1 MELLEKVKSNIEK
14 YGMLKKGFKVLI
26 GCSGGVDSMVL
37 LDCICRLKDEYSLD
51 ITVAHLN
58 HMLRPE
64 ADDDE
69 KFVIEICKR
78 YNIKCI
84 TRKVDVAKLK
94 KEKGLSE
101 EEAGRSARYSFFYE
115 VAEEL
120 NIDRILL
127 GHNKNDVVETFFLN
141 LFRGSGLEG
150 LASVPPV
157 RDIIARPLINI
168 SREEIEGF
176 ARVNNIP
183 FVVDKTNFSL
193 KYKRN
198 IVRNEILPL
207 IKEKF
212 GESVLNTIFRTVEI
226 IREESDQIEEL
237 AQKSFEECVQK
248 EDIYYVLNIEKT
260 KNLPVFLRR
269 RIIKMILE
277 YFNAPISYDILKEI
291 EELASLSSG
300 KKKVYNEL
308 VVERQNDGLVFY
320 RKSEESSF
328 CFEISLDKENH
339 VFYKGFKVSVKPTYR
354 IENPKNIYIDAQ
366 HITQEKLY
374 LRTRRDGDFI
384 YFKTGKKKL
393 KEWFIDKKIPKRR
406 RSSIL
411 LLAKGSEVIVIFDIY
426 SNIVTIN
433 HKYKIKPDTNIFL
446 EIQFAKVK
454 GEE

>member
-1 MELLEKVKSNIEK
+1 MELLEKVKNNIEK
-14 YGMLKKGFKVLI
+14 YGMLKEGFKVLI

-37 LDCICRLKDEYSLD
+37 LDCILRLKDKYNLD

-69 KFVIEICKR
+69 KFVIEMCKR

-101 EEAGRSARYSFFYE
+101 EEAGRNARYSFFYE
-115 VAEEL
+115 LAEDL

-127 GHNKNDVVETFFLN
+127 GHNKNDVIETFFLN

-168 SREEIEGF
+168 SREEIEEY
-176 ARVNNIP
+176 AKLNNIP

-198 IVRNEILPL
+198 IVRNEVLPL

-226 IREESDQIEEL
+226 IREESDQMEAL
-237 AQKSFEECVQK
+237 AQEYFQECVQK
-248 EDIYYVLNIEKT
+248 EDIYYVLNIEKV

-269 RIIKMILE
+269 RIIKIMLE
-277 YFNAPISYDILKEI
+277 YFNSTISYDMLKEI
-291 EELASLSSG
+291 EDLFSLSSG
-300 KKKVYNEL
+300 KRKVYKDL
-308 VVERQNDGLVFY
+308 VVEKQNDSLVFY
-320 RKSEESSF
+320 RKADESSF
-328 CFEISLDKENH
+328 CFEICLDKEH
-339 VFYKGFKVSVKPTYR
+339 QIFYKNFKFNIKTTHK
-354 IENPKNIYIDAQ
+354 IENQKSIYIDIQQIA
-366 HITQEKLY
+366 EKNLF
-374 LRTRRDGDFI
+374 LRTRKDGDFI
-384 YFKTGKKKL
+384 YLKAGKKKL
-393 KEWFIDKKIPKRR
+393 KEWFIDKKIPKRWR
-406 RSSIL
+406 DSIL
-411 LLAKGSEVIVIFDIY
+411 LLAKDSEVIAIFDIY
-426 SNIVTIN
+426 SNVVTIN
-433 HKYKIKPDTNIFL
+433 QKYKIKPDSKIFL
-446 EIQFAKVK
+446 EVNIQKTE
-454 GEE
+454 GDG

>member
-69 KFVIEICKR
+69 KFVIEMCKR

-115 VAEEL
+115 IAQEL

-141 LFRGSGLEG
+141 LFRGSGMEG

-157 RDIIARPLINI
+157 RDIIARPLINV
-168 SREEIEGF
+168 SREEIEEF
-176 ARVNNIP
+176 AKVNNIP

-237 AQKSFEECVQK
+237 AQKYFQECVQK

-260 KNLPVFLRR
+260 KNLPAFLRR

-277 YFNAPISYDILKEI
+277 YFNSAISYDMLKEI
-291 EELASLSSG
+291 EDLFSLPSG
-300 KKKVYNEL
+300 KKKLYKDL
-308 VVERQNDGLVFY
+308 VVEKQNDSLVFY
-320 RKSEESSF
+320 RKAEESSF
-328 CFEISLDKENH
+328 CFEICLDKEH
-339 VFYKGFKVSVKPTYR
+339 QIFYKNFKFNIKTTHK
-354 IENPKNIYIDAQ
+354 IENQKSIYIDIQQIAENK
-366 HITQEKLY
+366 IF

-384 YFKTGKKKL
+384 YLKAGKKKL
-393 KEWFIDKKIPKRR
+393 KDWFIDKKIPKRWR
-406 RSSIL
+406 DSIL
-411 LLAKGSEVIVIFDIY
+411 LLAKDSEVIAIFDIY

-433 HKYKIKPDTNIFL
+433 QKYKIKPDTRTFL
-446 EIQFAKVK
+446 EIEFTKME
-454 GEE
+454 GDG